1 MLHRLLMYRDRRL
14 EEVHAAAMVEVVEHL
29 EPPRLLA
36 FGRVLFAFAKPR
48 MVVRATLNRGHN
60 AIW

>member
-1 MLHRLLMYRDRRL
+1 MYRDRRL